1 MTINSLTLISL
12 LLVSYLSAKLIT
24 DKDWGKNNNEK

>member
-1 MTINSLTLISL
+1 MTINSLTIISL

-24 DKDWGKNNNEK
+24 DKDWGKNNEK

>member
-12 LLVSYLSAKLIT
+12 LLVSYLSAKLLT
-24 DKDWGKNNNEK
+24 DKEWGKNKNEN

>member
-24 DKDWGKNNNEK
+24 NKDWGKNKNEN